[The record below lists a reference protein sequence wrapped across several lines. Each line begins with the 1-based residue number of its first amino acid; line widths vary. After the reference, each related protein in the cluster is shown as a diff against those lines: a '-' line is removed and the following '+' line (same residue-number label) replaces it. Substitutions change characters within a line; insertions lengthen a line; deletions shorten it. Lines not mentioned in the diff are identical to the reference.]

1 MGRQNAPPI
10 LQDRPRRS
18 ARVIAFQHAHGRASV
33 LAACGTM
40 PRLCRDRSAQIFVGA
55 DRKGVMW
62 STLRSAIDA
71 ILAFSGPH
79 ATCRTSP
86 YQQGGGTL
94 PKKMTS
100 CADDRPPSS
109 RFCRL
114 VGIPEHSLP
123 PDASARGQGIFLG
136 SGLATVLELSYS
148 RFRCAQLGAR
158 DWESAGL
165 DFDFCLGILVF
176 PLPPRGGGG
185 ARQYSQQGS
194 LRRPCK
200 GQGGA

>member
-1 MGRQNAPPI
+1 M
-10 LQDRPRRS
+10 
-18 ARVIAFQHAHGRASV
+18 
-33 LAACGTM
+33 M
-40 PRLCRDRSAQIFVGA
+40 
-55 DRKGVMW
+55 
-62 STLRSAIDA
+62 
-71 ILAFSGPH
+71 
-79 ATCRTSP
+79 
-86 YQQGGGTL
+86 QGGGTP

-109 RFCRL
+109 RFCRP

-176 PLPPRGGGG
+176 LRSRVERVCFFFF
-185 ARQYSQQGS
+185 RQH
-194 LRRPCK
+194 
-200 GQGGA
+200 